1 MGQKNSQK
9 KNNINNNINDEK
21 LKRTSFEFLNI
32 IGRGGFGRVWKVYS
46 RKYCA
51 EFAMKEMSKT
61 KIIDKKSEKSV
72 KYERDL
78 LAIMHHPFIIN
89 MHFCFQDN
97 DFLYIGM
104 DLLTGGDLRYHLVRR
119 RKFNEEET
127 KFFMGCIILTLEYLH
142 INNIIHRD
150 LKPENLVLNKNG
162 YVKLTDFGIA
172 KIYQKEN
179 FMETSGT
186 PGYMAPEVMCCQ
198 NHTHAVDYFALGVI
212 GYEFMIG
219 TRPYLGKNRKE
230 IKEKIMARQAK
241 VKPDQ
246 IPKGWSI
253 ESADFINKL
262 LQRKPNNRLGLS
274 GSKEIKEHIW
284 LKNFNWKDLYL
295 GKIKAPFI
303 PKQGGE
309 NYDFKYC
316 NAGDKIGIK
325 TEERYYQI
333 KNSSKYIEAFRDFYY
348 FNRYSYSDNE
358 DENKRKINI
367 KNPHKIYEEEEKN
380 IQRYENNLDNEN
392 NNNNIKKM
400 ILRNKSIDNNYFNKL
415 KNNNLFKKEFENEKN
430 YLILRRGASAKST
443 NILLKEY
450 RKNKSLNSSLQSRRG
465 NSTNISMVQKK

>member
-1 MGQKNSQK
+1 
-9 KNNINNNINDEK
+9 
-21 LKRTSFEFLNI
+21 
-32 IGRGGFGRVWKVYS
+32 
-46 RKYCA
+46 
-51 EFAMKEMSKT
+51 
-61 KIIDKKSEKSV
+61 
-72 KYERDL
+72 
-78 LAIMHHPFIIN
+78 
-89 MHFCFQDN
+89 
-97 DFLYIGM
+97 
-104 DLLTGGDLRYHLVRR
+104 
-119 RKFNEEET
+119 
-127 KFFMGCIILTLEYLH
+127 
-142 INNIIHRD
+142 
-150 LKPENLVLNKNG
+150 
-162 YVKLTDFGIA
+162 
-172 KIYQKEN
+172 
-179 FMETSGT
+179 
-186 PGYMAPEVMCCQ
+186 
-198 NHTHAVDYFALGVI
+198 
-212 GYEFMIG
+212 MIG

-316 NAGDKIGIK
+316 NAADKIGIK

-358 DENKRKINI
+358 GENRKKINI

>member
-9 KNNINNNINDEK
+9 KKNNNNNIKDEK

-32 IGRGGFGRVWKVYS
+32 IGRGGFGKVWKVYS

-51 EFAMKEMSKT
+51 QFAMKEMSKA

-150 LKPENLVLNKNG
+150 LKPENLVLNSNG

-358 DENKRKINI
+358 DENKRKIII

-400 ILRNKSIDNNYFNKL
+400 ILRNKSIDNDYFNKL

>member
-1 MGQKNSQK
+1 
-9 KNNINNNINDEK
+9 
-21 LKRTSFEFLNI
+21 
-32 IGRGGFGRVWKVYS
+32 
-46 RKYCA
+46 
-51 EFAMKEMSKT
+51 
-61 KIIDKKSEKSV
+61 
-72 KYERDL
+72 
-78 LAIMHHPFIIN
+78 
-89 MHFCFQDN
+89 
-97 DFLYIGM
+97 
-104 DLLTGGDLRYHLVRR
+104 
-119 RKFNEEET
+119 
-127 KFFMGCIILTLEYLH
+127 
-142 INNIIHRD
+142 
-150 LKPENLVLNKNG
+150 
-162 YVKLTDFGIA
+162 
-172 KIYQKEN
+172 
-179 FMETSGT
+179 
-186 PGYMAPEVMCCQ
+186 
-198 NHTHAVDYFALGVI
+198 
-212 GYEFMIG
+212 MIG

-316 NAGDKIGIK
+316 NAADKIGIK

-392 NNNNIKKM
+392 NNNNDIM
-400 ILRNKSIDNNYFNKL
+400 ILRNKSIDNNNFNKL
-415 KNNNLFKKEFENEKN
+415 KNNGLFKKEFENEKN

-465 NSTNISMVQKK
+465 NSTNISMDQKK